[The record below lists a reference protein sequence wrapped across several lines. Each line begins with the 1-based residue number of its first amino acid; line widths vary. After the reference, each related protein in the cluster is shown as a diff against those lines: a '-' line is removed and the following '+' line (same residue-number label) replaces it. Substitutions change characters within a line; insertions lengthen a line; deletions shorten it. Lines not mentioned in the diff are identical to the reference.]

1 MTNALTVNR
10 LADLQTATTKTSF
23 QIPLENNIVK
33 LLYFYTTFEITAIL
47 LRQKPIHRID
57 FEFDSFRR

>member
-10 LADLQTATTKTSF
+10 LADLQTATTKRSF

-33 LLYFYTTFEITAIL
+33 LLYFYTTFEMTAIL
-47 LRQKPIHRID
+47 LRQKPRLRTD
-57 FEFDSFRR
+57 FAFDTFRR

>member
-33 LLYFYTTFEITAIL
+33 LLYFYTTFEITAISP
-47 LRQKPIHRID
+47 RQKPIHRID
-57 FEFDSFRR
+57 FAFDSFRK

>member
-10 LADLQTATTKTSF
+10 LADLQTATTKRSF

-33 LLYFYTTFEITAIL
+33 LLYFYTTFEMTAIL
-47 LRQKPIHRID
+47 LRQRLDFLVFWDKDEKP
-57 FEFDSFRR
+57 

>member
-33 LLYFYTTFEITAIL
+33 LLYFYTTFEMAAIL
-47 LRQKPIHRID
+47 LSQKPILRID
-57 FEFDSFRR
+57 FAFDSFRR

>member
-33 LLYFYTTFEITAIL
+33 LLYSYTTFEITATL

-57 FEFDSFRR
+57 FAFDSFRR

>member
-10 LADLQTATTKTSF
+10 LADLQTATTKRSF

-33 LLYFYTTFEITAIL
+33 LLYFYTTFEMTAIL
-47 LRQKPIHRID
+47 LRQKPRLRID
-57 FEFDSFRR
+57 FPFDTFRR